1 MKGGE
6 SVKGEYDGESLTG
19 EGILLGQ
26 GGRILGGGYIF
37 MGDFLSG
44 SQV

>member
-6 SVKGEYDGESLTG
+6 SVKGEYDRESLMG
-19 EGILLGQ
+19 EGILLGG

-37 MGDFLSG
+37 MGSFLWG
-44 SQV
+44 SLV